1 MVGPTVIWVLE
12 AHAFLTFCVKW
23 LDPQLYGYYTL
34 PPAFLQ
40 FVFTLFPMDRDM
52 SDCMCRRKYEPT
64 TS

>member
-1 MVGPTVIWVLE
+1 MVGPTVIWILE
-12 AHAFLTFCVKW
+12 AHAFLTFLCYMVGPTVIW
-23 LDPQLYGYYTL
+23 ILDS
-34 PPAFLQ
+34 PAFLQ